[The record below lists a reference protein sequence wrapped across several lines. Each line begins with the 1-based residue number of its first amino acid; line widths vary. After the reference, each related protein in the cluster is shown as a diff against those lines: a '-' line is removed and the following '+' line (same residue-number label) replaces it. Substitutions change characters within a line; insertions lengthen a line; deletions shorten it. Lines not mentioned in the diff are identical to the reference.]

1 LGTHYQSLS
10 EILEAGERKTSMFQ
24 DNLEISLKEKF
35 KGLSDFSF
43 RELNAYKIF
52 FISSLVKKE
61 DVNKYVIEYLLENNS
76 NEVVKFPVTNIEKD
90 SSTENAENKILR
102 GNIIVSKKNEPFF
115 LSISLPSDV
124 GRSIESSEQEV
135 TLYTSLESFTEQLE
149 LNITLIRRYLP
160 TAELKSEIFEV
171 GKISKSQIALLQIEG
186 LANKDEIEIIKEK
199 IKNVDEKFII
209 NSAFLGRR
217 LENSSF
223 SSFPQYQISDRPDL
237 VSLALSSGKIVLII
251 DQNPFA
257 LIGPVSFLDFF
268 ESAEDYIY
276 NIGTAFLIRILRL
289 IGYLCSIMLVP
300 LYVAITTHDYEALP
314 LELLFIIIESR
325 SDVPFSPFWESLLM
339 LLTLEILKE
348 ASKRMPTK
356 TGNTLGVVGGIIIG
370 DAAIQAGIASNVL
383 IVLIGITAVSSFVSP
398 NYLMGVSSKI
408 LRLLFLLLSF
418 QFGLYGIIIGFCF
431 LIIHLNSIYSIEK
444 PYLMANLFMERVKE

>member
-1 LGTHYQSLS
+1 
-10 EILEAGERKTSMFQ
+10 MFQ
-24 DNLEISLKEKF
+24 DNLEIFIKEKF

-43 RELNAYKIF
+43 LEMNEYKIF

-61 DVNKYVIEYLLENNS
+61 DVNKYVIEHLLEENS
-76 NEVVKFPVTNIEKD
+76 NQVVKFPVTNIEKD
-90 SSTENAENKILR
+90 SSSEKAQEKILR
-102 GNIIVSKKNEPFF
+102 GNIIVSKNNEPFY

-124 GRSIESSEQEV
+124 GRSIESSDQEFS
-135 TLYTSLESFTEQLE
+135 LYTSLESFTEQLE
-149 LNITLIRRYLP
+149 LNLTLVRRYLP

-171 GKISKSQIALLQIEG
+171 GKISKSKIALLQIEG
-186 LANKDEIEIIKEK
+186 LVNKDEIEFMKEK
-199 IKNVDEKFII
+199 IKNVDEKLII

-217 LENSSF
+217 LENSPF
-223 SSFPQYQISDRPDL
+223 SSFPQYQVSDRPDL
-237 VSLALSSGKIVLII
+237 VSLALTSGKIVIII

-268 ESAEDYIY
+268 ESTEDYIY
-276 NIGTAFLIRILRL
+276 NARTAFLIRILRL
-289 IGYLCSIMLVP
+289 TGYILSIMLVP
-300 LYVAITTHDYEALP
+300 LYVAVTTHEYEALP

-325 SDVPFSPFWESLLM
+325 SDVPFTPFWESVLM

-348 ASKRMPTK
+348 ASKRMPAK

-383 IVLIGITAVSSFVSP
+383 VVIIGITAVSSFVTP

-418 QFGLYGIIIGFCF
+418 QFGLYGVIIGFCF
-431 LIIHLNSIYSIEK
+431 LIIHLNSIYSMNK
-444 PYLMANLFMERVKE
+444 PYLMADS

>member
-1 LGTHYQSLS
+1 
-10 EILEAGERKTSMFQ
+10 MFQ
-24 DNLEISLKEKF
+24 DNLEISLMEKF

-61 DVNKYVIEYLLENNS
+61 DVNKYIIEHLLENNS
-76 NEVVKFPVTNIEKD
+76 NEVSKFPVTKIEKD

-115 LSISLPSDV
+115 WSISLPSDA
-124 GRSIESSEQEV
+124 GRSIESSDQEFS
-135 TLYTSLESFTEQLE
+135 LYTSLESFTEQLDIN
-149 LNITLIRRYLP
+149 LTLIRRFLP
-160 TAELKSEIFEV
+160 TADLKSEIFEL

-186 LANKDEIEIIKEK
+186 LANEDEIELIKEK
-199 IKNVDEKFII
+199 MKNVDEKFII

-217 LENSSF
+217 LENSPF

-268 ESAEDYIY
+268 ESTEDYIY
-276 NIGTAFLIRILRL
+276 SIRTAFLIRILRL
-289 IGYLCSIMLVP
+289 IGYIFSIMLVP

-325 SDVPFSPFWESLLM
+325 SDVPFTPFWESILM

-383 IVLIGITAVSSFVSP
+383 IVIIGITAVSSFVTP

-408 LRLLFLLLSF
+408 IRLLFLVLSF
-418 QFGLYGIIIGFCF
+418 QFGLYGVIIGFCF
-431 LIIHLNSIYSIEK
+431 LIIHLNSIYSIKK
-444 PYLMANLFMERVKE
+444 PYLMPSS